1 MRMKRFLSAR
11 FLKFAV
17 VGMSGMII
25 DFGTT
30 WICKEK
36 LRINKYIANSM
47 GFTCA
52 VFSNYFLNRSWTF
65 ESTDTHIATQFSKF
79 LLVSL
84 IGLVINNL
92 ILFFLV
98 KNTKLNFYLLK
109 LFVIGIVFLWNYLA
123 NLLYTF
129 H

>member
-1 MRMKRFLSAR
+1 MNKILNAR
-11 FLKFAV
+11 FIKFGI

-36 LRINKYIANSM
+36 LKINKYIANST
-47 GFTCA
+47 GFVCA
-52 VFSNYFLNRSWTF
+52 MLSNYCLNRYWTF
-65 ESTDTHIATQFSKF
+65 ESTDNHVAIQFTKF

-84 IGLVINNL
+84 IGLAINNTL
-92 ILFFLV
+92 LYLFV

-109 LFVIGIVFLWNYLA
+109 LFVIGIVFIWNYFA

>member
-1 MRMKRFLSAR
+1 MRKIFSTRII
-11 FLKFAV
+11 KFGV
-17 VGMSGMII
+17 VGMSGMVI

-36 LRINKYIANSM
+36 LKINKYIANST
-47 GFTCA
+47 GFVCA
-52 VFSNYFLNRSWTF
+52 MFSNYILNRFWTF
-65 ESTDTHIATQFSKF
+65 ESTDNHIATQFTKF
-79 LLVSL
+79 LFVSL
-84 IGLVINNL
+84 IGLGINNL
-92 ILFFLV
+92 LLYILV

-109 LFVIGIVFLWNYLA
+109 LMVIGIVFIWNYFA

>member
-1 MRMKRFLSAR
+1 MKIFNAR
-11 FLKFAV
+11 FIKFGI

-30 WICKEK
+30 WICKERLK
-36 LRINKYIANSM
+36 MNKYIANST
-47 GFTCA
+47 GFVCA
-52 VFSNYFLNRSWTF
+52 MFSNYFLNRYWTF
-65 ESTDTHIATQFSKF
+65 ESTDNHIATQFTKF
-79 LLVSL
+79 LFVSL
-84 IGLVINNL
+84 IGLGINNL
-92 ILFFLV
+92 LLYLLV

-109 LFVIGIVFLWNYLA
+109 LMVIGIVFIWNYFA

>member
-1 MRMKRFLSAR
+1 MK
-11 FLKFAV
+11 KFFSTRIIKFGV
-17 VGMSGMII
+17 VGISGMVI

-36 LRINKYIANSM
+36 LKINKYIANSA

-52 VFSNYFLNRSWTF
+52 MFSNYFLNRYWTF
-65 ESTDTHIATQFSKF
+65 ESTDNHIATQFTKF
-79 LLVSL
+79 LVVSL
-84 IGLVINNL
+84 IGLGINNL
-92 ILFFLV
+92 FLYILI
-98 KNTKLNFYLLK
+98 KNTRLNFYFLK
-109 LFVIGIVFLWNYLA
+109 LMVIGIVFIWNYFA